1 MEEKINKY
9 AKDIMNKNVIYV
21 GPEVSLDMAAKKLID
36 NKISGLPVVEDDMH
50 IVGIIT
56 EKDII
61 EFAMSGN
68 FFNTPVK
75 DAMITKVVD
84 CDVTTPIEQVS
95 LVLVHNNF
103 KRVPITDKGIL
114 VGIISR
120 GDVLKFLYSYFQ
132 TI

>member
-1 MEEKINKY
+1 MKKY
-9 AKDIMNKNVIYV
+9 AKDIMNKNVISIS
-21 GPEVSLDMAAKKLID
+21 PDDTLDVAAKKLID
-36 NKISGLPVVEDDMH
+36 NKISGLPVVSDDLY
-50 IVGIIT
+50 IVGIVT

-103 KRVPITDKGIL
+103 KRVPISDKGKL
-114 VGIISR
+114 VGVISR
-120 GDVLKFLYSYFQ
+120 GDILKYLYSYFQ
-132 TI
+132 NN